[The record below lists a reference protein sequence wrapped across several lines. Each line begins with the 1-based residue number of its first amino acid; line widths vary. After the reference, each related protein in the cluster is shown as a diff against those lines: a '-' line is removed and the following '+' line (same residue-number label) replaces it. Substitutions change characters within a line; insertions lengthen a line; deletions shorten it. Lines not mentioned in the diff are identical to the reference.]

1 MIHRLYYLF
10 LRFLVKV
17 AIKLFYRRIEIQGTE
32 NIPEDGPVLL
42 APNHQ
47 NAFIDAL
54 LPATLY
60 PRTIHFLVRADVF
73 KSNMARKFF
82 GSIQMIPVYRQ
93 RDGIQ
98 NLAKNEETFRQC
110 HEILRRGEVLLL
122 FPEATHEGVRKLRPL
137 SKGFTRILFGALEE
151 GYEDLDIK
159 VVPVGLNYTNYSDSQ
174 SRVLMSYGK
183 PISVQAYRAQIAQ
196 NEARAM
202 NALKKEVF
210 DELATH
216 IIHIEDKNAMK
227 AFNVELERILPFY
240 ADASASFS
248 QRRSSNP
255 FYKSRERA
263 LQGMDSESTYFR
275 RIFIY
280 DVEME
285 KRKLQAPFFYINRR
299 DGGFWLIHNIG
310 LLLFLPLFLLSW
322 VLHAPSYFAVKAL
335 LGKYVKD
342 RQFHSS
348 IKLVGMLI
356 LFPLFGLVA
365 SVIFGFYFGNPLVI
379 IPSVLLFFPLSVFII
394 RELRLPYRYCL
405 TFWRMNFI
413 RWKNKDLYRY
423 LNRIEEE
430 VLENIVSYENYFRN
444 EQSKQAG

>member
-1 MIHRLYYLF
+1 MIHRAYYLF

-32 NIPEDGPVLL
+32 NIPKDGPVLL

-60 PRTIHFLVRADVF
+60 SRTIHFLVRADVF
-73 KSNMARKFF
+73 KSNLARKFF
-82 GSIQMIPVYRQ
+82 NSIQMMPVYRQ
-93 RDGIQ
+93 RDGVQ
-98 NLAKNEETFRQC
+98 NLAKNEETFGRC

-137 SKGFTRILFGALEE
+137 SKGFTRILFGALED
-151 GYEDLDIK
+151 GHEDLDIK
-159 VVPVGLNYTNYSDSQ
+159 VVPLGLNYSSYSHSQ

-183 PISVQAYRAQIAQ
+183 PISVQDYKAQIAE

-202 NALKKEVF
+202 NSLRKKVF
-210 DELATH
+210 AELAEE
-216 IIHIEDKNAMK
+216 IIHIEDEHAMK

-240 ADASASFS
+240 ADASESFS
-248 QRRSSNP
+248 QRRSGNP
-255 FYKSRERA
+255 FYKSRESA
-263 LQGMDSESTYFR
+263 LQQTDADSIYFR
-275 RIFIY
+275 RLFIY
-280 DVEME
+280 DAEME
-285 KRKLQAPFFYINRR
+285 KRRLQAPFFYINKR
-299 DGGFWLIHNIG
+299 DSGYWIIQNIFLLIT
-310 LLLFLPLFLLSW
+310 LPLFLLSW
-322 VLHAPSYFAVKAL
+322 VLHSPSYFAVKAL

-356 LFPLFGLVA
+356 LFPLFGLIF
-365 SVIFGFYFGNPLVI
+365 SIIFGFCYGKPLVV
-379 IPSVLLFFPLSVFII
+379 IPSVLLFFPLSVFVI
-394 RELRLPYRYCL
+394 RELRLPYRYVL
-405 TFWRMNFI
+405 TFWRMTFI

-423 LNRIEEE
+423 LNQIEEE
-430 VLENIVSYENYFRN
+430 ILENIDNHENRLRN
-444 EQSKQAG
+444 K

>member
-1 MIHRLYYLF
+1 MIHRAYYLF
-10 LRFLVKV
+10 LRFLVKL
-17 AIKLFYRRIEIQGTE
+17 AIKLFYRRIEIQGVE
-32 NIPEDGPVLL
+32 NIPKDGPVLL

-54 LPATLY
+54 LPATLH

-73 KSNMARKFF
+73 KSNLARKFF
-82 GSIQMIPVYRQ
+82 NSIQMMPVYRQ
-93 RDGIQ
+93 RDGVQ
-98 NLAKNEETFRQC
+98 NLAKNEETFSRC
-110 HEILRRGEVLLL
+110 HDILRRGEVLLL

-137 SKGFTRILFGALEE
+137 SKGFTRILFGALE

-159 VVPVGLNYTNYSDSQ
+159 VVPLGLNYSNYSDSQ

-183 PISVQAYRAQIAQ
+183 PISVQDYKAQIAE

-202 NALKKEVF
+202 NALREKVF
-210 DELATH
+210 EELAEE
-216 IIHIEDKNAMK
+216 IIHIEDEKAME

-240 ADASASFS
+240 GDSSGS
-248 QRRSSNP
+248 YSSRRSRNP
-255 FYKSRERA
+255 FNKSREKV
-263 LQGMDSESTYFR
+263 LQKTNPDSSYFR

-280 DVEME
+280 DCEMG
-285 KRKLQAPFFYINRR
+285 KRRLQAPFFFINKK
-299 DGGFWLIHNIG
+299 DPGYWVIQNIG
-310 LLLFLPLFLLSW
+310 LLIFLPLFLLSW
-322 VLHAPSYFAVKAL
+322 VLHAPSYFAVNAL

-348 IKLVGMLI
+348 IKLVGMLV
-356 LFPLFGLVA
+356 LFPFFGL
-365 SVIFGFYFGNPLVI
+365 IFSIFVGIWFGNPFVV

-423 LNRIEEE
+423 LIRIEEE
-430 VLENIVSYENYFRN
+430 IIESIERNENHIRH
-444 EQSKQAG
+444 EQSKQAS

>member
-1 MIHRLYYLF
+1 MIHKIYYHS
-10 LRFLVKV
+10 LRFVVRL
-17 AIKLFYRRIEIQGTE
+17 AIKLFYRRIEIQGIE
-32 NIPEDGPVLL
+32 NIPEEGPVLL

-54 LPATLY
+54 LPATLF

-73 KSNMARKFF
+73 KSNLARKFF
-82 GSIQMIPVYRQ
+82 NSIQMMPVYRQ
-93 RDGIQ
+93 RDGVQ

-137 SKGFTRILFGALEE
+137 SKGFTRILFGALQE

-159 VVPVGLNYTNYSDSQ
+159 VVPMGLNYSNYSDSQ
-174 SRVLMSYGK
+174 SRVLISYGK
-183 PISVQAYRAQIAQ
+183 PISVQDYRAQITE

-202 NALKKEVF
+202 NALRVKVF
-210 DELATH
+210 EELSEE
-216 IIHIEDKNAMK
+216 IIHIKDENAMK

-240 ADASASFS
+240 ADTTTGY
-248 QRRSSNP
+248 SSRKSGNP
-255 FYKSRERA
+255 FYKSREAA
-263 LQGMDSESTYFR
+263 LQQTDEGSSYFR

-280 DVEME
+280 DAEMA

-299 DGGFWLIHNIG
+299 DSGYWVIQNVFLLIA
-310 LLLFLPLFLLSW
+310 LPFFLLSW
-322 VLHAPSYFAVKAL
+322 VLHAPSYFTVKAL

-348 IKLVGMLI
+348 IKLVGMLV
-356 LFPLFGLVA
+356 LFPLFGLIFSIV
-365 SVIFGFYFGNPLVI
+365 FGFCSGKPLLV

-405 TFWRMNFI
+405 TFWRMTII
-413 RWKNKDLYRY
+413 RWKNKDLYSY

-430 VLENIVSYENYFRN
+430 VLANIEAHENHFRN
-444 EQSKQAG
+444 KQSK

>member
-1 MIHRLYYLF
+1 MIHKVYYHS
-10 LRFLVKV
+10 LRFVVRL
-17 AIKLFYRRIEIQGTE
+17 AIKLFYRRIEIQGIE
-32 NIPEDGPVLL
+32 NIPEEGPVLL

-54 LPATLY
+54 LPATLF

-73 KSNMARKFF
+73 KSNLARKFF
-82 GSIQMIPVYRQ
+82 NSIQMMPVYRQ
-93 RDGIQ
+93 RDGVQ

-137 SKGFTRILFGALEE
+137 SKGFTRILFGALED
-151 GYEDLDIK
+151 GHEDLDIK
-159 VVPVGLNYTNYSDSQ
+159 VVPMGLNYSNYSDSQ

-183 PISVQAYRAQIAQ
+183 PISVQDYRAQIAE

-202 NALKKEVF
+202 NALRERVF
-210 DELATH
+210 AELAEE
-216 IIHIEDKNAMK
+216 IIHIEDENAMR

-240 ADASASFS
+240 AD
-248 QRRSSNP
+248 SSGGYSSRKSGNP
-255 FYKSRERA
+255 FYKSREAA
-263 LQGMDSESTYFR
+263 LQQTAADSSYFR

-280 DVEME
+280 DAEMG
-285 KRKLQAPFFYINRR
+285 KRKLQAPFFYINKR
-299 DGGFWLIHNIG
+299 DLGYWVIQNIV
-310 LLLFLPLFLLSW
+310 LLFSLPFFLLSW

-348 IKLVGMLI
+348 IKLVGMLV
-356 LFPLFGLVA
+356 LFPLFGLIF
-365 SVIFGFYFGNPLVI
+365 SVIVGFCFGKPLVV

-405 TFWRMNFI
+405 TFWRMTFI

-430 VLENIVSYENYFRN
+430 ILENIDNHENRLRN
-444 EQSKQAG
+444 K

>member
-1 MIHRLYYLF
+1 MIHRVYYLF
-10 LRFLVKV
+10 LRFLVRV
-17 AIKLFYRRIEIQGTE
+17 AIKLFYRRIEIQGIE
-32 NIPEDGPVLL
+32 NIPKNGPVLL

-54 LPATLY
+54 LPATLF

-73 KSNMARKFF
+73 KSNLARKFF
-82 GSIQMIPVYRQ
+82 GSIQMMPVYRQ
-93 RDGIQ
+93 RDGVQ

-151 GYEDLDIK
+151 GHEDLDIK
-159 VVPVGLNYTNYSDSQ
+159 VVPLGLNYSNYSDSQ

-183 PISVQAYRAQIAQ
+183 PISVQDYSAQIAE
-196 NEARAM
+196 NKARAM
-202 NALKKEVF
+202 NTLREKVF
-210 DELATH
+210 EELAH
-216 IIHIEDKNAMK
+216 EIIHIEDANAMK
-227 AFNVELERILPFY
+227 AFNVELERVLPFY
-240 ADASASFS
+240 ADASESFS
-248 QRRSSNP
+248 QRRSGNP

-263 LQGMDSESTYFR
+263 LQQMDAASGYFR

-280 DVEME
+280 DAEME
-285 KRKLQAPFFYINRR
+285 KRKLRAPFFFINKR
-299 DGGFWLIHNIG
+299 DTAYWIIRNIG
-310 LLLFLPLFLLSW
+310 LLIFLPVFVLSW
-322 VLHAPSYFAVKAL
+322 ILHTPSYFAVKAL

-356 LFPLFGLVA
+356 LFPLFGFIFSIA
-365 SVIFGFYFGNPLVI
+365 FGFWYGNPLVV

-430 VLENIVSYENYFRN
+430 ILDNIESHEDHFRDK
-444 EQSKQAG
+444 QSQ